1 MSASGTVQYWMTLG
15 MFLMHIEINVWLSC
29 GDSHGTAP
37 IVGGI
42 IIVGDVYEELE
53 ETDHEE
59 PI

>member
-1 MSASGTVQYWMTLG
+1 MTLG
-15 MFLMHIEINVWLSC
+15 MFLMNIEINVWLSC

-37 IVGGI
+37 VVGGI
-42 IIVGDVYEELE
+42 SIVGDVYEELE